1 MWINYLQSGIII
13 KYITNLIIPLM
24 VLIIIIYGVRK
35 KIDVYDVFIDGSKE
49 SLGMIKDLFPTFLA
63 MILGVNI
70 LINSGF
76 LSFILSFIK
85 PLFSHFQIPL
95 EILPMAAIRPISG
108 SASLA
113 ILNSIYQN
121 YGPDSF
127 VGILSSVMQGSTD
140 TTLYVITLYFGSI
153 GIKKIRYA
161 LWAGLCADLIG
172 ILASIIIV
180 NILF

>member
-85 PLFSHFQIPL
+85 PLFSHFQISL
-95 EILPMAAIRPISG
+95 EILPMAVIRPISG

-140 TTLYVITLYFGSI
+140 TTLYVPTAA
-153 GIKKIRYA
+153 GICAWRTA
-161 LWAGLCADLIG
+161 SSATTARGRTPRAGLWYTWTTVWAPPW
-172 ILASIIIV
+172 
-180 NILF
+180 

>member
-13 KYITNLIIPLM
+13 NYISNLIIPFI
-24 VLIIIIYGVRK
+24 VLFIIIYGIRK
-35 KIDVYDVFIDGSKE
+35 KIPVYDIFLEGSKE
-49 SLGMIKDLFPTFLA
+49 SVGMIMSLFPTFLA

-70 LINSGF
+70 LIDSGF
-76 LSFILSFIK
+76 LSFLLGTLK
-85 PLFSHFQIPL
+85 PIFHTLNIPL
-95 EILPMAAIRPISG
+95 EILPLAAIRPISG
-108 SASLA
+108 SATLA
-113 ILNSIYQN
+113 ILNSIYDN
-121 YGPDSF
+121 HGPDSF
-127 VGILSSVMQGSTD
+127 IGLLASVMQGSTD

-172 ILASIIIV
+172 LTASIIIT

>member
-35 KIDVYDVFIDGSKE
+35 KIDVYNVFIDGSKE

-76 LSFILSFIK
+76 LSFVLDIIK
-85 PLFSHFQIPL
+85 
-95 EILPMAAIRPISG
+95 RISG
-108 SASLA
+108 CSA
-113 ILNSIYQN
+113 NE
-121 YGPDSF
+121 
-127 VGILSSVMQGSTD
+127 
-140 TTLYVITLYFGSI
+140 
-153 GIKKIRYA
+153 K
-161 LWAGLCADLIG
+161 
-172 ILASIIIV
+172 
-180 NILF
+180 

>member
-1 MWINYLQSGIII
+1 MWINYLQIGIII

-35 KIDVYDVFIDGSKE
+35 KVDVYNVFIDGSKE

-76 LSFILSFIK
+76 LSFVLDIIK
-85 PLFSHFQIPL
+85 PVFMYFRIPI

-113 ILNSIYQN
+113 ILNTIYQN
-121 YGPDSF
+121 HGPDSF

-153 GIKKIRYA
+153 GIKKIKYA
-161 LWAGLCADLIG
+161 FWAGLCADLIG
-172 ILASIIIV
+172 IIASIIIV

>member
-1 MWINYLQSGIII
+1 MS
-13 KYITNLIIPLM
+13 
-24 VLIIIIYGVRK
+24 
-35 KIDVYDVFIDGSKE
+35 
-49 SLGMIKDLFPTFLA
+49 LFPTFLA

-76 LSFILSFIK
+76 LSFILGFLEPILK
-85 PLFSHFQIPL
+85 IFSIPL
-95 EILPMAAIRPISG
+95 DILPLAAVRPISG

-113 ILNSIYQN
+113 ILNSIYEHS
-121 YGPDSF
+121 GPDSF
-127 VGILSSVMQGSTD
+127 IGTLASVMQGSTD

-153 GIKKIRYA
+153 GIKKIKYA

-172 ILASIIIV
+172 IVASIIIT

>member
-1 MWINYLQSGIII
+1 MWIKYLEGGIII
-13 KYITNLIIPLM
+13 KYISNLIIPAI
-24 VLIIIIYGVRK
+24 VLIIIMYGARK
-35 KIDVYDVFIDGSKE
+35 KVDVYDTFLEGSKE
-49 SLGMIKDLFPTFLA
+49 SVGMIMSLFPTFLA

-70 LINSGF
+70 LVNSGF
-76 LSFILSFIK
+76 LSFVLS
-85 PLFSHFQIPL
+85 LFNPVFKLINVPL
-95 EILPMAAIRPISG
+95 EILPLAAIRPISG

-113 ILNSIYQN
+113 ILNSIYEHH
-121 YGPDSF
+121 GPDSF
-127 VGILSSVMQGSTD
+127 IGILASVMQGSTD

-172 ILASIIIV
+172 IIASIVIT

>member
-1 MWINYLQSGIII
+1 MWIKYLQSGIII
-13 KYITNLIIPLM
+13 KYISNLIIPAIVL
-24 VLIIIIYGVRK
+24 LIILYGIK
-35 KIDVYDVFIDGSKE
+35 KKVSVYDTFLDGAKDSV
-49 SLGMIKDLFPTFLA
+49 GMIMSIFPTFLA

-76 LSFILSFIK
+76 LSFILNLLK
-85 PLFSHFQIPL
+85 PLFNFLNVPL
-95 EILPMAAIRPISG
+95 EILPLAAIRPISG

-113 ILNSIYQN
+113 ILNSIYDTH
-121 YGPDSF
+121 GPDSF
-127 VGILSSVMQGSTD
+127 IGLLASVMQGSTD
-140 TTLYVITLYFGSI
+140 TTMYVITLYFGSV

-172 ILASIIIV
+172 IVASIVIT